1 MAQEKTTPTPLKSV
15 PAITPSTSSAS
26 STSAQTPNAAS
37 SAVSGT
43 EKKATAAAKKPATK
57 ATAKKTAKKSVKKK
71 TAAKKAVKKT
81 AAKSAVKPAAKKT
94 TKTVKKA
101 VKKSV
106 KKATSPKA
114 KAAVKSAV
122 KSVGGASNIS
132 QFKPFN
138 PNTMNMEKVMSQGKN
153 QFDKLAQDASVASR
167 ENIEAVIK
175 SSTIFAKGLEEVMRL
190 SMSMAQDAAERQSRF
205 MKDVLSV
212 KTLNEFTE
220 VQNRIAQANFEDFMS
235 GATKITEISTKI
247 LNDSIEPINNQF
259 TKSIKKATDKM
270 AA

>member
-1 MAQEKTTPTPLKSV
+1 MAQEKVTPTPLKPVTTSSVSAPTATEAGNVSV
-15 PAITPSTSSAS
+15 PKTP
-26 STSAQTPNAAS
+26 
-37 SAVSGT
+37 
-43 EKKATAAAKKPATK
+43 AK
-57 ATAKKTAKKSVKKK
+57 
-71 TAAKKAVKKT
+71 AAKKAVKTTVKKIAKKKPSVKKSVKKT
-81 AAKSAVKPAAKKT
+81 AVKPAAKKAA
-94 TKTVKKA
+94 KTVKKA
-101 VKKSV
+101 AKKSV
-106 KKATSPKA
+106 KKAMSPKA
-114 KAAVKSAV
+114 KPAVQSVVKSA
-122 KSVGGASNIS
+122 GGVSNIS
-132 QFKPFN
+132 QFKPLN
-138 PNTMNMEKVMSQGKN
+138 SNTMNMEKIMSQGKN
-153 QFDKLAQDASVASR
+153 QFDKLAQDASAASR

-259 TKSIKKATDKM
+259 TKSIKKATEKM